1 MDVDFVKLLLD
12 PDGCV
17 APELELTQGV
27 GLKLIVPEI
36 KHMCM
41 RVKMYVMYE
50 NNLNRFFFRKTE
62 YITEKLS
69 LERSGG

>member
-50 NNLNRFFFRKTE
+50 NNLNRFFF
-62 YITEKLS
+62 
-69 LERSGG
+69 